1 MANSGRLDEVLQSR
15 RWWRRCEPF
24 PHVVAFDVL
33 REPVYQELV
42 QGFRELLGHDG
53 GGYLPGHDIHGRT
66 LTPDYDGPLR
76 LFASRPWHD
85 VLARLLRVEATG
97 HVNCGL
103 HHHLVGS
110 ANGFP
115 HNDLNPGWFPGD
127 DGDDGI
133 RLAEPA
139 HCDYTSGALR
149 SPSNHPPVE
158 TIRAVAAIY
167 YLDNPPWSPGDGGAT
182 GLYRNAS
189 DPVDQP
195 AAVVPPLN
203 NSLLAFE
210 CTPFSYH
217 GFISN
222 RRHPRNSVVLWLHRP
237 KQDVVQR
244 WGEHAIVRYKR

>member
-1 MANSGRLDEVLQSR
+1 MVAAV
-15 RWWRRCEPF
+15 EPF
-24 PHVVAFDVL
+24 PHIVACDVL
-33 REPVYQELV
+33 REPVYEELV
-42 QGFRELLGHDG
+42 RGFRDLLGGDG
-53 GGYLPGHDIHGRT
+53 GNYLQGHDIHGRT
-66 LTPDYDGPLR
+66 LTPDYDGPLK

-85 VLARLLRVEATG
+85 MLASLLRVEATG
-97 HVNCGL
+97 HVNCGV

-115 HNDLNPGWFPGD
+115 HNDLNPGWFAGEVN
-127 DGDDGI
+127 GDGI
-133 RLAEPA
+133 RLAEPT
-139 HCDYTSGALR
+139 HCEYTSGRLH
-149 SPSNHPPVE
+149 SPSDHSAVE
-158 TIRAVAAIY
+158 TVRAVAVIF
-167 YLDNPPWSPGDGGAT
+167 YLDNPPWSPGDGGTT

-222 RRHPRNSVVLWLHRP
+222 HRHPRNSVVLWLHRP
-237 KQDVVQR
+237 RQDVVRR
-244 WGEHAIVRYKR
+244 WGEHAIVGYKR